1 EVEPEEA
8 AVAEELLYRLAA
20 EVELSRAVVLEDT
33 AGRGLAHQ
41 LARRIRRLR
50 LTEYM
55 ALSAAASTSA
65 AERSPGS
72 TTVTPTLAPPVAPAG
87 QAAAT
92 AVASFSATRSACA
105 AVAPGSSTANS
116 SPPTRATVS
125 V

>member
-1 EVEPEEA
+1 MGMATHHTGRRARLSALPGTVHPSPSESRVEIVENPIFGQNP
-8 AVAEELLYRLAA
+8 RLAA
-20 EVELSRAVVLEDT
+20 EVEISRAVVLEDT

-87 QAAAT
+87 QAAL
-92 AVASFSATRSACA
+92 S
-105 AVAPGSSTANS
+105 
-116 SPPTRATVS
+116 
-125 V
+125 